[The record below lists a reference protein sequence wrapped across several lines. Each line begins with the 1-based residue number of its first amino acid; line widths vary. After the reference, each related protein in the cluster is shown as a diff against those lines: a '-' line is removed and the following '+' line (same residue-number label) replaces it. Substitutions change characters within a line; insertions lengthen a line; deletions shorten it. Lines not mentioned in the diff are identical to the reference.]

1 MKGFKNLTEITG
13 QELAP
18 LLSPDA
24 FVGIEGI
31 AHLCTGGE
39 APWLKSQAQVYEEF
53 SRLKGGSHQG
63 RDAIYARGERCR
75 ERMGELWG
83 VPANRIAMM
92 PSAAEG
98 MSWLARGLDW
108 QPGDNIVTA
117 NLEFPSVA
125 YAWRN
130 LRKMGVE
137 VRLVPHKNWTVHE
150 ADLLDAVD
158 ARTRVLAISHVG
170 FYTGQCHNLVQLAEG
185 AKKKGALF
193 AVDATHS
200 SGALQVP
207 AHVSDLT
214 VSSAYKWLLA
224 THGVAPCYLS
234 ERAEA
239 QIASTSFGWR
249 NLAVWP
255 AQAAERHADVAEQPM
270 PEKMEP
276 GNPAMQVVMHLDH
289 ALGVIL
295 DIGIEKIENHARDL
309 SEQVSD
315 GLIRLG
321 YKVISPGVRA
331 GRSGNTCFAC
341 EDGRGLVNQLRER
354 NVYCWGEFGRVRVST
369 HLYNSSEDVGQLL
382 DALVDIG

>member
-1 MKGFKNLTEITG
+1 MAEITG
-13 QELAP
+13 QEVAA

-39 APWLKSQAQVYEEF
+39 APWLKSQADVYAEF
-53 SRLKGGSHQG
+53 AQLKGGAQVG
-63 RDAIYARGERCR
+63 RGEIYARGDRCR
-75 ERMGELWG
+75 ERMGQLWQ
-83 VPANRIAMM
+83 VPADRIALM

-98 MSWLARGLDW
+98 MNWLARGLTW
-108 QPGDNIVTA
+108 QPGDNIVTT

-130 LRKMGVE
+130 LRAMGVE
-137 VRLVPHKNWTVHE
+137 VRLIPHKHWTVHE
-150 ADLLDAVD
+150 EDLLDAVD

-170 FYTGQCHNLVQLAEG
+170 FYTGQCHNLAQLADG

-207 AHVSDLT
+207 AGMTDLT
-214 VSSAYKWLLA
+214 VSSAYKWLLG

-234 ERAEA
+234 ERAEE
-239 QIASTSFGWR
+239 QIVSTSFGWH

-255 AQAAERHADVAEQPM
+255 AQTSERDIDVAEHPM
-270 PEKMEP
+270 PEKMVP
-276 GNPAMQVVMHLDH
+276 GNPAMLVVMHLDH

-295 DIGIEKIENHARDL
+295 DLGIENIENHARDL

-321 YKVISPGVRA
+321 HTVISPGVRE
-331 GRSGNTCFAC
+331 GRSGNTCFEC
-341 EDGRGLVNQLRER
+341 EDAEGLIRALRER

-369 HLYNSSEDVGQLL
+369 HLYNGSKDVSALL
-382 DALVDIG
+382 DALVDIDG